1 MRSTDWLSA
10 ENCSIVTLLSW
21 ATARP
26 ALVAFGFDPE
36 AIMFA
41 FLFRRRQRRYVWAP
55 AIDFSDRRIAAMLMA
70 FTAR

>member
-1 MRSTDWLSA
+1 MGDRASRVGRLWF
-10 ENCSIVTLLSW
+10 
-21 ATARP
+21 R
-26 ALVAFGFDPE
+26 PE